1 MLFVISAIYHL
12 VREEDMLDLVTLEM
26 LFVISVI
33 YHLVR
38 EEDILDLV
46 TL

>member
-1 MLFVISAIYHL
+1 
-12 VREEDMLDLVTLEM
+12 MLDLVTLEM

-38 EEDILDLV
+38 EEDMLDLV